1 MPVKFA
7 PTSVTVARG
16 TSKKTIVHQY
26 MKCQSIETL
35 LKAYNDPKT
44 PKQKRKVKN
53 ELDRRTK
60 SGLVKIEYV
69 PKAV

>member
-16 TSKKTIVHQY
+16 TTKKTIVHHY
-26 MKCQSIETL
+26 MKDQSIETL
-35 LKAYNDPKT
+35 LKAYNDPKS
-44 PKQKRKVKN
+44 PKLKRKVKN

-60 SGLVKIEYV
+60 SGLVKVEYV
-69 PKAV
+69 TKTV

>member
-7 PTSVTVARG
+7 PTSETVARG
-16 TSKKTIVHQY
+16 STKKTIVHQY
-26 MKCQSIETL
+26 MKSQTIETL
-35 LKAYNDPKT
+35 LKAYNDSRS
-44 PKQKRKVKN
+44 PKQKQKVKN

-60 SGLVKIEYV
+60 SGLVTIEYV